1 MAKTEETLNLERNI
15 KIATLKIGV
24 FGCLEVTIGFG
35 GKERVDYMTYDTK
48 GIFRCYEIKVSKSDF
63 HSPHKNSFVG
73 HYNYYVLTKELYDQV
88 ADEIPDW
95 VGCYVGQ
102 SCVKKPKK
110 QDIDSKVYTCRKTV
124 NGRSTEVST
133 PWTDMLKDSF
143 IRSLYR
149 DSEKLYQ
156 SENQAYLSRLKAD
169 ANRAERQAEQ
179 DRKRFSH
186 LCLNVIHLFG
196 HKVCGLLQSEDVEI
210 LESGELMNKED
221 IEKYLSVQQRIC
233 MMNKKQL
240 ALYLHSFQAQ
250 EYTVEEIEELLSTR
264 GKDYE

>member
-15 KIATLKIGV
+15 KIATLKMGV

-88 ADEIPDW
+88 AHEIPDW

-124 NGRSTEVST
+124 NGRSTEVSI
-133 PWTDMLKDSF
+133 PWTEMLKDSF

-149 DSEKLYQ
+149 DSEKLYLT
-156 SENQAYLSRLKAD
+156 ENESFVSRMKSRISSLEKQFTQERHNYNHLWRNVHNLLGYELVRLLAD
-169 ANRAERQAEQ
+169 TSIEVDYTTYKDNT
-179 DRKRFSH
+179 
-186 LCLNVIHLFG
+186 
-196 HKVCGLLQSEDVEI
+196 EI
-210 LESGELMNKED
+210 
-221 IEKYLSVQQRIC
+221 IEK
-233 MMNKKQL
+233 
-240 ALYLHSFQAQ
+240 LHD
-250 EYTVEEIEELLSTR
+250 EIR
-264 GKDYE
+264 GGTNEC

>member
-1 MAKTEETLNLERNI
+1 MPLKRRLMAKTQTTLDLEKNI
-15 KIATLKIGV
+15 KIATLKMGV

-88 ADEIPDW
+88 AHEIPDW

-110 QDIDSKVYTCRKTV
+110 QDIDNKVYTCRKTV
-124 NGRSTEVST
+124 NGRSTEVNI
-133 PWTDMLKDSF
+133 PWTEMLKNSF

-149 DSEKLYQ
+149 DSEKLYLT
-156 SENQAYLSRLKAD
+156 ENESFVNRMKSHISSLEKQVTQEYQRHNHLWMNVHNLLGGKLVRLLD
-169 ANRAERQAEQ
+169 
-179 DRKRFSH
+179 
-186 LCLNVIHLFG
+186 
-196 HKVCGLLQSEDVEI
+196 EDSVKI
-210 LESGELMNKED
+210 DYSTC
-221 IEKYLSVQQRIC
+221 EKYKEITEKL
-233 MMNKKQL
+233 L
-240 ALYLHSFQAQ
+240 
-250 EYTVEEIEELLSTR
+250 EEVRSDTDE
-264 GKDYE
+264 